1 MAYSKTYVVWEGRH
15 PGIYSSWEDCKAE
28 VENFPNARYK
38 AFSSRTEAIMA
49 YRESDREASEVLR
62 SISRHLK
69 EESAGYMSNPEINP
83 DSIAVD
89 AGCSGNPGKMEYR
102 GVYLRTGK
110 EVFHQGPFEHGTNN
124 IGEFLAIV
132 HALAL
137 LKKAKGY
144 DAIIILALSPFA
156 KEPVLERYAYNERD
170 SVQADNAGI
179 IKTKEKIEA
188 KGPASRT
195 TELEVSSLSQ
205 SLIREG
211 EEAAIGLDPGRFVGN
226 ECYYRCLKDHPHTL
240 LIHVPLN
247 EDHPIKETLTVA
259 LLAEDYIAGR

>member
-83 DSIAVD
+83 ESIAVD

-137 LKKAKGY
+137 LKKNGSNMTVYSDSAVAQNGCATSV
-144 DAIIILALSPFA
+144 AIQNW
-156 KEPVLERYAYNERD
+156 R
-170 SVQADNAGI
+170 
-179 IKTKEKIEA
+179 
-188 KGPASRT
+188 RT
-195 TELEVSSLSQ
+195 TKF
-205 SLIREG
+205 G
-211 EEAAIGLDPGRFVGN
+211 
-226 ECYYRCLKDHPHTL
+226 
-240 LIHVPLN
+240 
-247 EDHPIKETLTVA
+247 VA
-259 LLAEDYIAGR
+259 CAYSAG

>member
-69 EESAGYMSNPEINP
+69 EEPAGYMSNPEINP

-137 LKKAKGY
+137 LKKNGSNMTVYSDSAVAQKWVR
-144 DAIIILALSPFA
+144 DKRCNTKLEKNDKNSELHALILRA
-156 KEPVLERYAYNERD
+156 
-170 SVQADNAGI
+170 
-179 IKTKEKIEA
+179 EA
-188 KGPASRT
+188 W
-195 TELEVSSLSQ
+195 L
-205 SLIREG
+205 
-211 EEAAIGLDPGRFVGN
+211 AAN
-226 ECYYRCLKDHPHTL
+226 
-240 LIHVPLN
+240 
-247 EDHPIKETLTVA
+247 
-259 LLAEDYIAGR
+259 DYINPVMKWKTDKWGEIPADFGRK

>member
-1 MAYSKTYVVWEGRH
+1 MAYSKSYVVWEGRH

-83 DSIAVD
+83 ESIAVD

-137 LKKAKGY
+137 LKKNGSNMTVYSDSAVAQKWVR
-144 DAIIILALSPFA
+144 DKRCNTKLEKNDKNSELHALILRAEAWLA
-156 KEPVLERYAYNERD
+156 ANDYANPVMKWKTDKWGEIP
-170 SVQADNAGI
+170 ADF
-179 IKTKEKIEA
+179 
-188 KGPASRT
+188 
-195 TELEVSSLSQ
+195 
-205 SLIREG
+205 
-211 EEAAIGLDPGRFVGN
+211 GR
-226 ECYYRCLKDHPHTL
+226 K
-240 LIHVPLN
+240 
-247 EDHPIKETLTVA
+247 
-259 LLAEDYIAGR
+259 

>member
-137 LKKAKGY
+137 LKKNGSNMTVYSDSAVAQKWVR
-144 DAIIILALSPFA
+144 D
-156 KEPVLERYAYNERD
+156 KRCNTKLEKND
-170 SVQADNAGI
+170 KNS
-179 IKTKEKIEA
+179 
-188 KGPASRT
+188 
-195 TELEVSSLSQ
+195 EL
-205 SLIREG
+205 
-211 EEAAIGLDPGRFVGN
+211 
-226 ECYYRCLKDHPHTL
+226 HTL
-240 LIHVPLN
+240 IMRA
-247 EDHPIKETLTVA
+247 EA
-259 LLAEDYIAGR
+259 WLAANDYANPVVKWKTDKWGEIPADFGRK

>member
-69 EESAGYMSNPEINP
+69 EEPAGYMSNPEINP

-137 LKKAKGY
+137 LKKNGSNMTVYSDSAVAQKWVR
-144 DAIIILALSPFA
+144 D
-156 KEPVLERYAYNERD
+156 KRCNTKLEKND
-170 SVQADNAGI
+170 KNS
-179 IKTKEKIEA
+179 
-188 KGPASRT
+188 
-195 TELEVSSLSQ
+195 EL
-205 SLIREG
+205 
-211 EEAAIGLDPGRFVGN
+211 
-226 ECYYRCLKDHPHTL
+226 HTL
-240 LIHVPLN
+240 ILRA
-247 EDHPIKETLTVA
+247 EA
-259 LLAEDYIAGR
+259 WLAANDYANPVVKWKTDKWGEIPADFGRK

>member
-83 DSIAVD
+83 ESIAVD

-137 LKKAKGY
+137 LKKNGSNMTVYSDSAVAQKWVR
-144 DAIIILALSPFA
+144 DKRCNTKLEKNDKNSELHALILRAEAWLAANDYANPVMKWKIAEKIAATFA
-156 KEPVLERYAYNERD
+156 KFKVLPYLCN
-170 SVQADNAGI
+170 
-179 IKTKEKIEA
+179 
-188 KGPASRT
+188 
-195 TELEVSSLSQ
+195 
-205 SLIREG
+205 
-211 EEAAIGLDPGRFVGN
+211 RF
-226 ECYYRCLKDHPHTL
+226 
-240 LIHVPLN
+240 
-247 EDHPIKETLTVA
+247 
-259 LLAEDYIAGR
+259 